1 MAIWYTTYHSNEEP
15 TDPMSQPVTFDRL
28 GRMPRLSDTIAEQLL
43 AAIVDGRFREGD
55 VLPSERELGD
65 QFGVSRTVIREA
77 VRALATRGVVDVQ
90 SGRGVRVVAPDTT
103 SVTEAMSLL
112 MRGGSA
118 IDFAKVH
125 EIRMMLEIHLAG
137 VAAERST
144 PSDHEELEQLLEE
157 WAGAGDHVDAASRLD
172 VDFHRAIAKCA
183 RNELY
188 LVVLDSIAGALLEN
202 RRATLA
208 LEHSHAKV
216 LAEHRAVVDA
226 IKQHDPEGAR
236 RAMDTHLEGVAEAW
250 RTRSAAAAD
259 GAD

>member
-1 MAIWYTTYHSNEEP
+1 MTE
-15 TDPMSQPVTFDRL
+15 PVTFDRL

-43 AAIVDGRFREGD
+43 EAIVDGRFREGD

-77 VRALATRGVVDVQ
+77 VRALATRGVVEVQ

-125 EIRMMLEIHLAG
+125 EIRMMLEIAPGGRGGGAQHAG
-137 VAAERST
+137 RPRRARAAPGRSGPTPATTST
-144 PSDHEELEQLLEE
+144 P
-157 WAGAGDHVDAASRLD
+157 R
-172 VDFHRAIAKCA
+172 RAWTWTSTA
-183 RNELY
+183 RSPSARATSCISSL
-188 LVVLDSIAGALLEN
+188 LDSIAGALLEN

-250 RTRSAAAAD
+250 RTRSAAAARD

>member
-1 MAIWYTTYHSNEEP
+1 MTEP
-15 TDPMSQPVTFDRL
+15 VIFDRV

-43 AAIVDGRFREGD
+43 EAIVARRFQAGD
-55 VLPSERELGD
+55 ILPSERELGD

-77 VRALATRGVVDVQ
+77 IRALATRGVVEVQ
-90 SGRGVRVVAPDTT
+90 SGRGVRVIAMDTA

-112 MRGGSA
+112 LRGEST

-125 EIRMMLEIHLAG
+125 EVRMMLETHLAAL
-137 VAAERST
+137 AAERGT
-144 PSDHEELEQLLEE
+144 PEDHRELEVLLDA
-157 WAGAGDHVDAASRLD
+157 WGDAGDDVIAASRLD

-188 LVVLDSIAGALLEN
+188 LVLLDSIAGALLEN

-216 LAEHRAVVDA
+216 HEEHRKIVAG
-226 IKQHDPEGAR
+226 IKEHDPDAARTAMEKHLTGA
-236 RAMDTHLEGVAEAW
+236 AQAW
-250 RTRSAAAAD
+250 RGQQAPIAGDPA
-259 GAD
+259 